1 MNLNRNEARIKAM
14 NILYQI
20 ELYEKNKIDYSKDE
34 VIKNNLEDL
43 NEFVLTL
50 VNGVIENKEFINEM
64 ANKYLGSW
72 PIRRLGLTDSSILR
86 IAIYE
91 LFHTETPKKVVI
103 DEAIEVSKK
112 YSDDKVV
119 KMINGVLDN
128 IYHKENIEEN

>member
-1 MNLNRNEARIKAM
+1 MLSRNDARIKAM
-14 NILYQI
+14 TILYQMD
-20 ELYEKNKIDYSKDE
+20 LYNKNKIDYDKDSI
-34 VIKNNLEDL
+34 IKENLENID
-43 NEFVLTL
+43 EFVLTL
-50 VNGVIENKEFINEM
+50 VNGVISNKESLDDM

-72 PIRRLGLTDSSILR
+72 PIRRLGLTDQSILR

-91 LFHTETPKKVVI
+91 LLHTDTPKKVVI

-128 IYHKENIEEN
+128 IYHKEINEDN